1 MSDSFEIALIVLA
14 MTAVVALR
22 RPIWRALRR
31 FDAKNTERR
40 MQEFRSALDQYS
52 HYRQTVDLVEE
63 QVEDVSAVSVPDE
76 RTGEPVTRYVFL
88 GAWYATRKEAE
99 EARHALVIEKARE
112 FYVDLDTVFLSRRW
126 GWARRAAIPPPARTA
141 PPPPQTG
148 EGMGR
153 GKRGQ

>member
-63 QVEDVSAVSVPDE
+63 QVEDVAAVSVPDE
-76 RTGEPVTRYVFL
+76 RTGAPVTRYLFL
-88 GAWYATRKEAE
+88 GTWYATRKEAE
-99 EARHALVIEKARE
+99 EARRALVIEKARE
-112 FYVDLDTVFLSRRW
+112 FYADLDTVFLSRRW
-126 GWARRAAIPPPARTA
+126 GRARPKVVADPAKHRTWTPP
-141 PPPPQTG
+141 
-148 EGMGR
+148 
-153 GKRGQ
+153 KS